1 MTTEGLYE
9 NELIVKKSYVQI
21 CSLDNV
27 KTNYSYTEL
36 SEILNIGQDEIELWA
51 IEAIQNKII
60 DAKID

>member
-1 MTTEGLYE
+1 MEYNDLMTTEGLYE

-36 SEILNIGQDEIELWA
+36 SEILNVSFGPLGLL
-51 IEAIQNKII
+51 
-60 DAKID
+60 